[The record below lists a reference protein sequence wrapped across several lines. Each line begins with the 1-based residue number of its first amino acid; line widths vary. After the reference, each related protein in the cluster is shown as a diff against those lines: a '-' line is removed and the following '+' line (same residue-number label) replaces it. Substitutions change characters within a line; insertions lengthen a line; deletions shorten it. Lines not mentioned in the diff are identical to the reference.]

1 MLKIG
6 DNIRER
12 GKMQELFY
20 YQDVMM
26 KEFNASVQTQKEDEE
41 GRKYIVLDNTAF
53 YPTGGGQPYDTGMLN
68 AVEVIDVEKIDSEI
82 RHYVTK
88 FLPDNTTE
96 VHGVLDWQR
105 RFDHMQQHAGQHILT
120 AAFVELFNYPT
131 VSFHLGTETVTID
144 IDHAKISDEELAA
157 VEKRA
162 NDIILENRPI
172 VTKWVTEEEMLNYNL
187 RKAVSVTGEIR
198 LVIIPD
204 YDYNG
209 CGGTHPT
216 STGQVQAIKILATE
230 KQKKKTRVH
239 FVCGG
244 RVLHELH
251 WRKKELSEAARLS
264 NVPEEKTAQ
273 AVTKLLQTQKELEKA
288 LADANNQL
296 LTFEAKELLQE
307 SDANLICKTF
317 TSRSVQELQQL
328 ARAIIA
334 TDEASTALFVSKQAD
349 KLQFVAAKGEAA
361 HIGSMKE
368 IANTVLPVINGKGGG
383 NDTFVQGGGEVT
395 ISAEQ
400 LLEKMTKVLV

>member
-1 MLKIG
+1 
-6 DNIRER
+6 
-12 GKMQELFY
+12 MQELFY

-26 KEFNASVQTQKEDEE
+26 KEFNASVQTQQEDEE

-53 YPTGGGQPYDTGMLN
+53 YPTGGGQPHDTGMLN
-68 AVEVIDVEKIDSEI
+68 DVEVMDVEKIDGEI

-144 IDHAKISDEELAA
+144 IDHAKISDEELAE

-172 VTKWVTEEEMLNYNL
+172 ETKWVTEEEISNYNL

-230 KQKKKTRVH
+230 KQKKNTRVH

-264 NVPEEKTAQ
+264 NVPEEGTAQ
-273 AVTKLLQTQKELEKA
+273 AVTKLLQTQKGLEKA
-288 LADANNQL
+288 LGDANNQL

-307 SDANLICKTF
+307 SDENLIRKTF

-334 TDEASTALFVSKQAD
+334 IDEASAALFVSKQAD
-349 KLQFVAAKGEAA
+349 KLQFVAAKGAAA

-400 LLEKMTKVLV
+400 LLEQMTKVLV

>member
-1 MLKIG
+1 
-6 DNIRER
+6 
-12 GKMQELFY
+12 MQELFY

-26 KEFNASVQTQKEDEE
+26 KEFDATILKQEVDHE
-41 GRKYIVLDNTAF
+41 GRKFIVLDNTAF
-53 YPTGGGQPYDTGMLN
+53 YPTGGGQPHDTGTLN
-68 AVEVIDVEKIDSEI
+68 DVEVIDVEKIEGEI
-82 RHYVTK
+82 RHYVTEL
-88 FLPDNTTE
+88 LPSVTK

-105 RFDHMQQHAGQHILT
+105 RFDHMQQHSGQHILT

-144 IDHAKISDEELAA
+144 IDAPKLSNEELAS

-172 VTKWVTEEEMLNYNL
+172 ETKWVTEEELKNYSL

-204 YDYNG
+204 FDYNG

-216 STGQVQAIKILATE
+216 STGQVQAIKILGTE

-251 WRKKELSEAARLS
+251 WRKNELSEAAHLA
-264 NVPEEKTAQ
+264 NVPEEGTAQ
-273 AVTKLLQTQKELEKA
+273 AVTKLLNSQKALEKA

-296 LTFEAKELLQE
+296 LTFEAKELLQVTDE
-307 SDANLICKTF
+307 PLIRKTY

-328 ARAIIA
+328 ARVIVS
-334 TDEASTALFVSKQAD
+334 ENEKSTALFVSKQED
-349 KLQFVAAKGEAA
+349 KLQFVAAKGSAA
-361 HIGSMKE
+361 QVGSMKD
-368 IANTVLPVINGKGGG
+368 IANTILPVIHGKGGG
-383 NDTFVQGGGEVT
+383 NDTFVQGGGEAT

-400 LLEKMTKVLV
+400 LLEQMTKVLV